1 VSSNISQSYP
11 YSRESEAD
19 RAAAVASAFAST
31 DGLEERVAAE
41 ATPLGAVEP
50 ADHGA
55 ALTWWIWVC
64 HACLEGRL
72 HVAGYA
78 RDRHALYTVC
88 DHCGVTFLR

>member
-1 VSSNISQSYP
+1 MSSNISQSYP

-19 RAAAVASAFAST
+19 RAAAVAAAFAAT
-31 DGLEERVAAE
+31 DGLGERVAAE

-55 ALTWWIWVC
+55 PLTWWIWVC

-72 HVAGYA
+72 HVVGYA

-88 DHCGVTFLR
+88 DRCGGTFLR